1 MQFVDGVAVFVFG
14 GAQVGDE
21 GIHGGVGG
29 MRQPETKFDE
39 VEMNKT
45 RFQAA

>member
-1 MQFVDGVAVFVFG
+1 MAVLG
-14 GAQVGDE
+14 R
-21 GIHGGVGG
+21 

>member
-1 MQFVDGVAVFVFG
+1 MRGFMAVLG
-14 GAQVGDE
+14 R
-21 GIHGGVGG
+21 

>member
-1 MQFVDGVAVFVFG
+1 VLGK
-14 GAQVGDE
+14 
-21 GIHGGVGG
+21 

>member
-1 MQFVDGVAVFVFG
+1 MAVLG
-14 GAQVGDE
+14 K
-21 GIHGGVGG
+21 